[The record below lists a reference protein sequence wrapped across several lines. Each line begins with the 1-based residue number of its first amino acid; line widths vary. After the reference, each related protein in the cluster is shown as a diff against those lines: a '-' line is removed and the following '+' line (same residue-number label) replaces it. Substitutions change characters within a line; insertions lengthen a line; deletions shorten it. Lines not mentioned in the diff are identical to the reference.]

1 MGTVGW
7 LMFFLDYDRFMNE
20 IAPEIFEDQATDQEE
35 REAPLYRVIVH
46 NDPVTT
52 MDFVLYILQSVFMLA
67 GPRAVQVMY
76 AAHFHGSA
84 HVVTL
89 PKTEAQRR
97 IHRAH
102 FSARMAGYPLLF
114 TMERD

>member
-1 MGTVGW
+1 
-7 LMFFLDYDRFMNE
+7 MNE
-20 IAPEIFEDQATDQEE
+20 IAPEKYEDLAARKENREE
-35 REAPLYRVIVH
+35 PPYRVIVH

-76 AAHFHGSA
+76 TAHYHGSA
-84 HVVTL
+84 YVVSL
-89 PKTEAQRR
+89 SKSEALRR

-102 FSARMAGYPLLF
+102 MSARLAGFPLLF
-114 TMERD
+114 TIERE